1 MDGGHV
7 RTIAIV
13 DYGIGNLFSIYN
25 GLKRV
30 YDHPTL
36 VTTDEITT
44 LKEADGII
52 VPGVGAFDDCVRS
65 LKPFT
70 ETLFECVES
79 GIPVLG
85 ICVGMQLLFDESA
98 EGSEKGLGWI
108 PGNVVR
114 LPGNVRV
121 PHMGWNNL
129 LIRTQPKLLDGI
141 TENDYFYF
149 VHSYY
154 CVPRDEERIVASVE
168 YDGQLAAVVQSG
180 NLYGVQ
186 FHPEKSSKR
195 GLRILRNFAEICR

>member
-1 MDGGHV
+1 M
-7 RTIAIV
+7 IAIV

-30 YDHPTL
+30 YDSPRL
-36 VTTDEITT
+36 VTIDTITK

-52 VPGVGAFDDCVRS
+52 VPGVGAFDDCVRNF
-65 LKPFT
+65 KPFS
-70 ETLFECVES
+70 ERLIECVES
-79 GIPVLG
+79 RIPVLG

-98 EGSEKGLGWI
+98 EGSEKGLGLI
-108 PGNVVR
+108 PGTVVR

-129 LIRTQPKLLDGI
+129 RIRAQSELLEGI

-168 YDGQLAAVVQSG
+168 YGDPLAAVVCKK

-186 FHPEKSSKR
+186 FHPEKSSKS
-195 GLRILRNFAEICR
+195 GLHILRNFAEICR

>member
-1 MDGGHV
+1 M
-7 RTIAIV
+7 IALI

-30 YDHPTL
+30 YDHPKL
-36 VTTDEITT
+36 VTTDAIAE
-44 LKEADGII
+44 LNNAKGII

-65 LKPFT
+65 FRPFSAALS
-70 ETLFECVES
+70 ERVES
-79 GIPVLG
+79 GVPVLG
-85 ICVGMQLLFDESA
+85 ICVGMQLLFDESE
-98 EGSEKGLGWI
+98 EGSETGLGLI

-114 LPGNVRV
+114 LPEDVRV

-129 LIRTQPKLLDGI
+129 HLKRQSELLYGI
-141 TENDYFYF
+141 TGDDYFYF

-154 CVPRDEERIVASVE
+154 CVPHDEERIVASVE
-168 YDGQLAAVVQSG
+168 YGRQLAAVVQRK

-195 GLRILRNFAEICR
+195 GLHILRNFAGICNGK

>member
-1 MDGGHV
+1 V

-13 DYGIGNLFSIYN
+13 DCGIGNLFSIYN

-30 YDHPTL
+30 YDSPLL
-36 VTTDEITT
+36 VTIDTIAQ

-52 VPGVGAFDDCVRS
+52 LPGVGAFDDCVRS
-65 LKPFT
+65 LKPFS
-70 ETLFECVES
+70 EQLIECVES
-79 GIPVLG
+79 GIPVLD
-85 ICVGMQLLFDESA
+85 ICVGMQLLFDESE
-98 EGSEKGLGWI
+98 EGSEKGWGLI

-114 LPGNVRV
+114 LQKNVRV

-129 LIRTQPKLLDGI
+129 YFQRQSELLDGI

-154 CVPRDEERIVASVE
+154 CVPQDAERIVASVE
-168 YDGQLAAVVQSG
+168 YGGRLAAVVQSD

-195 GLRILRNFAEICR
+195 GLHILRNFAEICR

>member
-1 MDGGHV
+1 M
-7 RTIAIV
+7 IAII

-30 YDHPTL
+30 YDSPRL
-36 VTTDEITT
+36 VTIDTIAE

-65 LKPFT
+65 LKTFT
-70 ETLFECVES
+70 ETLADCVES
-79 GIPVLG
+79 RIPVLG

-98 EGSEKGLGWI
+98 EGTEKGLGWI
-108 PGNVVR
+108 PGDVVR
-114 LPGNVRV
+114 LPEDERV

-129 LIRTQPKLLDGI
+129 LISKQAELLDGI

-154 CVPRDEERIVASVE
+154 CVPRDEDRIVASVE
-168 YDGQLAAVVQSG
+168 YGGPIAAVVQRD

-186 FHPEKSSKR
+186 FHPEKSSKS
-195 GLRILRNFAEICR
+195 GLHVLCNFAEICR

>member
-1 MDGGHV
+1 V
-7 RTIAIV
+7 RKIAIV

-30 YDHPTL
+30 YNHPAL
-36 VTTDEITT
+36 VTTDELTK
-44 LKEADGII
+44 LKKADGII
-52 VPGVGAFDDCVRS
+52 VPGVGAFDDCVRNF
-65 LKPFT
+65 KPVS
-70 ETLFECVES
+70 ERLIECVKS

-85 ICVGMQLLFDESA
+85 ICVGMQFLFNESE
-98 EGSEKGLGWI
+98 EGKEKGLGLI
-108 PGNVVR
+108 RGNVVR
-114 LPGNVRV
+114 LLEDERV

-129 LIRTQPKLLDGI
+129 HLQKQSALLDGI

-154 CVPRDEERIVASVE
+154 CVPRDAERIVASVD
-168 YDGQLAAVVQSG
+168 YGGPLAAVVQRG

-195 GLRILRNFAEICR
+195 GLHILHNFAQICDGK